1 MLQKLRGC
9 YSGLATWV
17 TSRMRISPGPVLL
30 VFQPA
35 WGAFRA
41 PRKLIK
47 RLDRLG
53 LALQKSEGIPARRS
67 VVIRR
72 AVLAGLPQLE
82 DEALSLLTD
91 ELERL
96 ADAGEAAE

>member
-1 MLQKLRGC
+1 MNQHE
-9 YSGLATWV
+9 TNPQV
-17 TSRMRISPGPVLL
+17 
-30 VFQPA
+30 
-35 WGAFRA
+35 AFRA
-41 PRKLIK
+41 PRTLIK

-72 AVLAGLPQLE
+72 AVLAGLPHLE

-91 ELERL
+91 ELGRC